1 MSSISRYYPFVSV
14 SGNLG
19 GKIPI
24 VDDVLS
30 SHKEEIYP
38 TTSIVEN
45 CIEFEFQMDW
55 NYCVALSQTYL
66 AFKMKLVRG
75 RIYET
80 CKSKEIKKEHKEE
93 AKVDVETV
101 AEEQE
106 ARVFLVTLV
115 NNILH
120 LCFSNVEMYINNQ
133 QIYNS

>member
-1 MSSISRYYPFVSV
+1 
-14 SGNLG
+14 
-19 GKIPI
+19 
-24 VDDVLS
+24 
-30 SHKEEIYP
+30 
-38 TTSIVEN
+38 
-45 CIEFEFQMDW
+45 
-55 NYCVALSQTYL
+55 
-66 AFKMKLVRG
+66 MKLVRG

-133 QIYNS
+133 QIYNSKGLIAHSSYFFNIFKGAFSEYKSIL